1 MTLVTTTNRKGVFVK
16 KYETTLRQLMQRGL
30 KIPLLKEIYQWS
42 DIHELAMT
50 RREAQKL
57 ASAMCKHPGDTH
69 TAAGFAIKRDYF
81 RRMI

>member
-1 MTLVTTTNRKGVFVK
+1 MK

-57 ASAMCKHPGDTH
+57 ASAISRRHPHGGNLCH
-69 TAAGFAIKRDYF
+69 
-81 RRMI
+81 